1 MRPEIVGIFVPI
13 IAIIMGCS
21 IAIVSIWA
29 EHKRKAQ
36 LLEQN
41 HRERMNAL
49 EKGVELPPLPANLV
63 QDGNSNGP
71 ATATPAK
78 SLRAGI
84 MLTLIGGLLYFA
96 IDRMGAEEIA
106 LFGLIP
112 GAVGIANLVYAAIQ
126 WNKDKPGT
134 LERS

>member
-1 MRPEIVGIFVPI
+1 MGPEIIGVFIPI
-13 IAIIMGCS
+13 VAIIMGCS

-49 EKGVELPPLPANLV
+49 EKGVELPPLPVQLV
-63 QDGNSNGP
+63 QEGNSNGP
-71 ATATPAK
+71 ATASPAK

-84 MLTLIGGLLYFA
+84 MLTLIGALLYFA

-126 WNKDKPGT
+126 WNKEKTELP
-134 LERS
+134 ERP

>member
-1 MRPEIVGIFVPI
+1 MRPEILGIFIPI
-13 IAIIMGCS
+13 VAIVMGCS
-21 IAIVSIWA
+21 IAIISIWA

-49 EKGVELPPLPANLV
+49 EKGVELPPLPSNLV
-63 QDGNSNGP
+63 QEGNSNGP

-112 GAVGIANLVYAAIQ
+112 AAVGVANLVYAAIQ
-126 WNKDKPGT
+126 WNKEKSGLPEGP
-134 LERS
+134 

>member
-1 MRPEIVGIFVPI
+1 MRPEIIGVFIPI
-13 IAIIMGCS
+13 VAIIMGCS

-36 LLEQN
+36 VLEQN
-41 HRERMNAL
+41 HRERLNAI
-49 EKGVELPPLPANLV
+49 EKGIELPPLPLNLT

-71 ATATPAK
+71 STATPAK

-96 IDRMGAEEIA
+96 IDRMGAEEVA

-112 GAVGIANLVYAAIQ
+112 GAVGLANLVYAAIQ
-126 WNKDKPGT
+126 WNKEKP
-134 LERS
+134 